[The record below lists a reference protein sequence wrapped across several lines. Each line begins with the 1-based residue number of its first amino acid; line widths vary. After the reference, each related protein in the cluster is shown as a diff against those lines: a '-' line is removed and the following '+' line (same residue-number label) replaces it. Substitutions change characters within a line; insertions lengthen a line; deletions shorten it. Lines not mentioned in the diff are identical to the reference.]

1 VRGAAQA
8 KRTQSMTSPMP
19 RGTKAS
25 GHAAL
30 AFASVIGMLTLGEY
44 RLFERLLF
52 QDREEYEFVLSGVSG
67 VLAGRPVSQS
77 WQHRFLSPLLVAAL
91 DPFTSNRLASLK
103 LFCALMIGC
112 ANGLLLL
119 ILRRKG
125 ASVKVSLLG
134 VGCFGL
140 GHLLLMYR
148 LEYPWDGVDI
158 LLFLAFGYWAARGR
172 PLLPFCPLLVLGTLN
187 HETALFVPLWYL
199 LAPIE
204 GPLALKNHARTLLS
218 AFAVA
223 AAMALCIWLLREHFY
238 LGRPVMPGQV
248 FESPLPVVANHWH
261 VTHNLHQMLIDDWGS
276 TRVFISLGLFATLF
290 VMARLVQRGTHA
302 RAALWS
308 LCVIASIVVFGYVN
322 ETRHYLMLLAFWF
335 GYAWPPQVEASA

>member
-1 VRGAAQA
+1 
-8 KRTQSMTSPMP
+8 MTSPSP
-19 RGTKAS
+19 RGTKVHR
-25 GHAAL
+25 HAAL
-30 AFASVIGMLTLGEY
+30 ALASVIGMLTLGEY

-67 VLAGRPVSQS
+67 VLSGHPVSQS

-91 DPFTSNRLASLK
+91 DPFTGNRLASLK

-125 ASVKVSLLG
+125 ASVPLSLLG
-134 VGCFGL
+134 VACFGL

-172 PLLPFCPLLVLGTLN
+172 PLLSFCPLLVLGTLN

-199 LAPIE
+199 LAPFE
-204 GPLALKNHARTLLS
+204 GHVALKNHVRTLLS

-261 VTHNLHQMLIDDWGS
+261 VTHNLHQMLIDDWS
-276 TRVFISLGLFATLF
+276 SVRAFISLGLCAALF
-290 VMARLVQRGTHA
+290 MMVRLVQRGTHA

-308 LCVIASIVVFGYVN
+308 LCVIVSIVIFGYVN

-335 GYAWPPQVEASA
+335 GYAWPTRLGAYA

>member
-1 VRGAAQA
+1 
-8 KRTQSMTSPMP
+8 MTSPLP
-19 RGTKAS
+19 RGTKVHR
-25 GHAAL
+25 HAAL
-30 AFASVIGMLTLGEY
+30 ALASVIGMLTLGEY

-67 VLAGRPVSQS
+67 VLSGRPVSQS

-91 DPFTSNRLASLK
+91 DPFTGNRLASLK

-125 ASVKVSLLG
+125 ASVPLSLFG

-172 PLLPFCPLLVLGTLN
+172 PLLSFCPLLVLGTLN

-199 LAPIE
+199 LAPFE
-204 GPLALKNHARTLLS
+204 GHLALKNHVRTLLG

-248 FESPLPVVANHWH
+248 FEAPLPVVANPWH
-261 VTHNLHQMLIDDWGS
+261 VTHNLHQMWVDDWRS
-276 TRVFISLGLFATLF
+276 TRAFISLSLFAALF
-290 VMARLVQRGTHA
+290 AIVRLVQRGTQA

-308 LCVIASIVVFGYVN
+308 LCVIVSIVMFGYVN
-322 ETRHYLMLLAFWF
+322 ETRLYLVLLAFWF
-335 GYAWPPQVEASA
+335 GYAWPTRLDASV